1 MGLIRSIITG
11 TPIWVWGILAY
22 IVYVGIQ
29 ATKERIVSIPKLFI
43 IPIILIAL
51 RYNVFLSDHAAL
63 CGFSICGG
71 TGLGFWVT
79 TKNSGIILKEISS
92 VKLPGSYI
100 TLVFLLSFF
109 LLKYVFG
116 YLSSAHNPIAVEYAY
131 IEVLLS
137 SLLTGYF
144 LGRGLYY
151 VSRLR

>member
-1 MGLIRSIITG
+1 MAIITG

-22 IVYVGIQ
+22 IMYVGIQ
-29 ATKERIVSIPKLFI
+29 ATKERIVWIPKLFI

-51 RYNVFLSDHAAL
+51 KYQVFLSEHAL
-63 CGFSICGG
+63 LSGLSICGG

-116 YLSSAHNPIAVEYAY
+116 YLSSAHNPIAVEYASVDV
-131 IEVLLS
+131 IVS
-137 SLLTGYF
+137 SVLTGYF

>member
-1 MGLIRSIITG
+1 MMAIITG

-22 IVYVGIQ
+22 IMYVGIQ
-29 ATKERIVSIPKLFI
+29 ATKERIVWIPKLFI

-51 RYNVFLSDHAAL
+51 KYQVFLSEHAL
-63 CGFSICGG
+63 LSGLSICGG

-116 YLSSAHNPIAVEYAY
+116 YLSSAHNPIAVEYASVDV
-131 IEVLLS
+131 IVS
-137 SLLTGYF
+137 SVLTGYF